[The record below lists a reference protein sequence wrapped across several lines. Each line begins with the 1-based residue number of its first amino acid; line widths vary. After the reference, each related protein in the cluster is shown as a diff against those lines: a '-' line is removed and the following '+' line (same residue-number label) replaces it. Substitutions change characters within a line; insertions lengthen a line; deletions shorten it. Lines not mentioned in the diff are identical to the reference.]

1 MGSVNAYMAQFS
13 DLKAK
18 IAKRGRKLVD
28 FDGARN
34 NYATVKASSKK
45 VCSCLLFRYT
55 IIKYADK

>member
-18 IAKRGRKLVD
+18 VAKRGRKLVD

-45 VCSCLLFRYT
+45 VSFSLY
-55 IIKYADK
+55 I